1 MTDELRDNIIT
12 IVKQDGGKLNTDLHP
27 EFVKLCQQDFNYRPD
42 TGCGKCIYKHVL
54 KLYFKYL
61 Q

>member
-12 IVKQDGGKLNTDLHP
+12 IVKQEGGKLNSELHP

-42 TGCGKCIYKHVL
+42 TG
-54 KLYFKYL
+54 
-61 Q
+61 